1 MPAAARFGY
10 VSRVSTASNQSKYQ
24 VRFDW
29 GIAGIA
35 AIAPGAQI
43 LVWTDALVT
52 PDAPDPIEASS
63 DIAVVVGTVGN
74 RAEVASWVLAR
85 QVELGDRATIAV
97 VAAGGADGRFS
108 VEDLLAAGAVI
119 DALGDV
125 GIDFVS
131 PEAAAAAAAF
141 GGLRNA
147 TSHLLSASVTG
158 VEIIEE
164 HGREPIAAA
173 KKANAEPS
181 LRVLRELVLPA

>member
-1 MPAAARFGY
+1 MPGATRFGY
-10 VSRVSTASNQSKYQ
+10 VSPMSTASNQSKYQ

-35 AIAPGAQI
+35 AITPGAQI
-43 LVWTDALVT
+43 LIWADALVT
-52 PDAPDPIEASS
+52 ADAPDPLVARD
-63 DIAVVVGTVGN
+63 DIAVAVGTVGN
-74 RAEVASWVLAR
+74 RVDVASWVLAR

-108 VEDLLAAGAVI
+108 VEDLLAAGAIV

-158 VEIIEE
+158 VEIIEQ
-164 HGREPIAAA
+164 HGRDPITAA

-181 LRVLRELVLPA
+181 LRVLRELTLPA